1 VKLEH
6 LRINQSLENVFKDV
20 TALGRVPQYPM
31 VQAIIGVVGL
41 ANLIRTSNFRK
52 FQFVT
57 LVE

>member
-6 LRINQSLENVFKDV
+6 LRINQNLENVFEDI
-20 TALGRVPQYPM
+20 TALGRVPQYSM

-41 ANLIRTSNFRK
+41 ANLLRTSIFRK
-52 FQFVT
+52 LQFVA